1 MDTSERGVDKRR
13 ALWDLSLPGN
23 ASRARGRKR
32 CGDRMEESWRKATE
46 KHRPL
51 LVLVGL
57 DRLEERKSGGRVE
70 WNSCHS
76 SLAGQSH

>member
-1 MDTSERGVDKRR
+1 M
-13 ALWDLSLPGN
+13 LSC
-23 ASRARGRKR
+23 ARGRKR

-57 DRLEERKSGGRVE
+57 DRLEERKSGGGE
-70 WNSCHS
+70 WSGIVATLH
-76 SLAGQSH
+76 